1 MTMKRWTKMGTV
13 PFFLFALI
21 AVAQDEPANPRMP
34 LTHVAVMVFPANE
47 AAKAL
52 AGSAQTRLEQ
62 ILNEN
67 DIEVTDRDES
77 KKIKSVWKKLEDPG
91 YFVTADDF
99 VKNAGSY
106 QLDGIVRVYLSADS
120 QPAPGG
126 FFSATAQADVRLVDE
141 HAKVA
146 SQVSFPMGAP
156 GRPPS
161 DGLTAQAA
169 LLNAMQRAIDEAAGS
184 LGLTV
189 NQPASPR
196 AMRFAFEG
204 PVAPPANATALPRD
218 ARNLKADFVALAEL
232 SNGRGKFESITC
244 TAKAPGGD
252 VAAVGGSVISQR
264 RGSASR
270 GPSMSGDPS
279 SLGRGGRPD
288 FQVRAPEDR
297 GVGERE
303 FGSRVHLVDLGQQ
316 REITVFQTQEVGR
329 KAREQR
335 GSSEVLDC
343 LFVHS
348 WRYLAAVTGDLLSL
362 WDTERGLQLSEVLLP
377 FGTDQASLEVLR
389 AGEAYFLRVKGEE
402 DRQQAVYRIAP
413 GKSEKN

>member
-1 MTMKRWTKMGTV
+1 MRAAAAV
-13 PFFLFALI
+13 LLAFFATGVAL
-21 AVAQDEPANPRMP
+21 AQDESAPANPRMP
-34 LTHVAVMVFPANE
+34 LTRVAVIVFPAND
-47 AAKAL
+47 AARSL
-52 AGSAQTRLEQ
+52 AGSAQSRLEQ

-67 DIEVTDRDES
+67 DVEVTDRDES
-77 KKIKSVWKKLEDPG
+77 KKIKSIWKKLEDPG

-141 HAKVA
+141 NAKVA
-146 SQVSFPMGAP
+146 AKVSFPMGAP

-169 LLNAMQRAIDEAAGS
+169 LLNAMQRAVDEAAES
-184 LGLTV
+184 LGLQV

-196 AMRFAFEG
+196 AMRFTFEG
-204 PVAPPANATALPRD
+204 PVAAPANASALPRE
-218 ARNLKADFVALAEL
+218 ARNLKADYVELAEL
-232 SNGRGKFESITC
+232 SSGRGKSESITC

-252 VAAVGGSVISQR
+252 VAAVGGSVISTR
-264 RGSASR
+264 RGSAPR
-270 GPSMSGDPS
+270 GPNTTLGGKKTDRMSDRIGV
-279 SLGRGGRPD
+279 
-288 FQVRAPEDR
+288 QRAESR
-297 GVGERE
+297 GVGDRE
-303 FGSRVHLVDLGQQ
+303 FGSRVHLVDLGEG

-362 WDTERGLQLSEVLLP
+362 WDTERGINLAEILLP
-377 FGTDQASLEVLR
+377 FGTDEASLEVLR
-389 AGEAYFLRVKGEE
+389 AGEAFYVRVKGEGE
-402 DRQQAVYRIAP
+402 GQLAVYRIAP
-413 GKSEKN
+413 GKNEKNEKN